1 MSVVVPARNE
11 EAGVEA
17 AVRSHLAQDYPDFE
31 VVVVDDR
38 STDSTGEILDR
49 LAAEDRRLL
58 VVRGEEPPSGWLGKP
73 HAAHQGVSRASG
85 EILFLADADVRYHPH
100 AMREAVALAGA
111 RGVDLLA
118 LFPRLE
124 MRGFWENVLLPYIP
138 QSFFFGAGALLNT
151 DLQRRWAAGGGAGM
165 LVRREAYDRA
175 GGHGVLRASVID
187 DLHLAINV
195 RQSGGRCRFAIAD
208 DRMFLRMYR
217 GYAEVRDG
225 FTKNIAYAFEGL
237 TGVLLVLFT
246 VFSMLAWIVP
256 PAVLAAALLGAPV
269 AGRDVALA
277 AVAFGAIV
285 VARLGMS
292 IALRYPLWT
301 AVTQPL
307 MAAAW
312 IEIIVRSF
320 VRRFFLKKVEW
331 RGRRY
336 DARKATF

>member
-1 MSVVVPARNE
+1 MVVPARNE

-17 AVRSHLAQDYPDFE
+17 AVRSHLAQDYADFE

-38 STDSTGEILDR
+38 STDSTAEILGRVASDHQ
-49 LAAEDRRLL
+49 RLL
-58 VVRGEEPPSGWLGKP
+58 VVRGVEPPAGWLGKP
-73 HAAHQGVSRASG
+73 HAVSQGVSRASG
-85 EILFLADADVRYHPH
+85 EILFFADADVRYHPH
-100 AMREAVALAGA
+100 AMREAVALL
-111 RGVDLLA
+111 RSRDIDLLA

-124 MRGFWENVLLPYIP
+124 MRGFWENVLLPYLP

-165 LVRREAYDRA
+165 LVRREAYERA
-175 GGHGVLRASVID
+175 GAHSVLRASVID

-195 RQSGGRCRFAIAD
+195 RQSGGRCRFAMAD

-256 PAVLAAALLGAPV
+256 PVVLAAALLGAPV
-269 AGRDVALA
+269 AGRDVGLA

-285 VARLGMS
+285 AARLGMS

-320 VRRFFLKKVEW
+320 VRRFLRREVEW

-336 DARKATF
+336 DAKDAGF